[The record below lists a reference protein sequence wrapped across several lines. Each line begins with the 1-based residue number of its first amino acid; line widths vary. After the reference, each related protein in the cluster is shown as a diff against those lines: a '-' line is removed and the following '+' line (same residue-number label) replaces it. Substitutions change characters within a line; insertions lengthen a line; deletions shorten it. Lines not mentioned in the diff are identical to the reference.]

1 MRFIVPEPHS
11 KGRRVYLLG
20 ATTSTL
26 FRLWITARCGDRL
39 LENPF
44 PNQLAVISAENFW
57 AQCIRRLESR
67 LTDQDINT
75 WIRPLQ
81 PRMSGRRLLLLAP
94 NRVVMEKVR
103 AGWLPE
109 IQRAVSQLAE
119 SDVTA
124 EIVVG
129 AAVPTP
135 TREASAAAAIDPND
149 RISSAPLSAQQTGRL
164 DPRHTFDTFIEGRSN
179 KQARA
184 AAQHVAD
191 SLASYNPLFIY
202 GDSGLGK
209 THLMHSIG
217 NAILASQPRARIAY
231 IGAEQ
236 WMNQFVAA
244 IRNNRQESFK
254 NYYRTVDVL
263 LIDDIHFFVKK
274 EGTQEE
280 FFHTFNALVD
290 NRKQIVLTCDRFPKE
305 LDGLDDRLKSRFSWG
320 LTVSIEPPDLE
331 TRVAILLSK
340 AELMDFTLPQDV
352 ALFIGQRVRTNVRE
366 LEGALNTLRARVL
379 FTREPVTME
388 LTRSTLKDMLAAYE
402 RLITIE
408 NIMRTVSGYYNIRV
422 ADLSSKRRSRSL
434 ARPRQIAMAL
444 AKELTEHSLPE
455 IGRAFDKDHTTVLHA
470 CKKVRELRED
480 DPRIRED
487 YENLLRQLSY

>member
-1 MRFIVPEPHS
+1 VS
-11 KGRRVYLLG
+11 
-20 ATTSTL
+20 ST
-26 FRLWITARCGDRL
+26 
-39 LENPF
+39 
-44 PNQLAVISAENFW
+44 ENFW
-57 AQCIRRLESR
+57 AQCVRRLEGR
-67 LTDQDINT
+67 LSDKDINT

-81 PRMSGRRLLLLAP
+81 PKLTGDRLLLLAP
-94 NRVVMEKVR
+94 NRMVMEKVR
-103 AGWLPE
+103 SGWLPE
-109 IQRAVSQLAE
+109 IQRAVTQLGDSE
-119 SDVTA
+119 LTA

-129 AAVPTP
+129 ATTLEEVVADSPLAATAIPEKAPAV
-135 TREASAAAAIDPND
+135 S
-149 RISSAPLSAQQTGRL
+149 LQTGRL
-164 DPRHTFDTFIEGRSN
+164 DPRYTFQSFIEGRSN

-191 SLASYNPLFIY
+191 SLGSYNPLFIY

-217 NAILASQPRARIAY
+217 NAILHDHPRARIAY

-244 IRNNRQESFK
+244 IRNNRQEGFK

-340 AELMDFTLPQDV
+340 AELMELNLPQDV
-352 ALFIGQRVRTNVRE
+352 ALFIAQRIRTNVRE

-379 FTREPVTME
+379 FTREPITME

-402 RLITIE
+402 RLVTID
-408 NIMRTVSGYYNIRV
+408 NIMRIVSTYYNIRV

-470 CKKVRELRED
+470 CKKVRELRDED
-480 DPRIRED
+480 SRIRED

>member
-1 MRFIVPEPHS
+1 M
-11 KGRRVYLLG
+11 
-20 ATTSTL
+20 TT
-26 FRLWITARCGDRL
+26 ADH
-39 LENPF
+39 
-44 PNQLAVISAENFW
+44 FW
-57 AQCIRRLESR
+57 TQCVRRLEDR
-67 LTDQDINT
+67 LSDKDVNT

-81 PRMSGRRLLLLAP
+81 PKLSGHRLLLLAP
-94 NRVVMEKVR
+94 NRMVMEKVR
-103 AGWLPE
+103 AGWLAE
-109 IQRAVSQLAE
+109 IQRAVAQVGDNEL
-119 SDVTA
+119 TA
-124 EIVVG
+124 EVVVG
-129 AAVPTP
+129 AASGG
-135 TREASAAAAIDPND
+135 END
-149 RISSAPLSAQQTGRL
+149 TLERSAPAAEKPAGLSIQTGRL
-164 DPRHTFDTFIEGRSN
+164 NPSYTFETFIEGKAN
-179 KQARA
+179 KQALA

-191 SLASYNPLFIY
+191 SLGSYNPLFIY
-202 GDSGLGK
+202 GVSGLGK

-217 NAILASQPRARIAY
+217 SAILHRHPRSRIAY
-231 IGAEQ
+231 VGAEQ

-244 IRNNRQESFK
+244 IRNNRQEGFK

-263 LIDDIHFFVKK
+263 LIDDIHFFVEKV
-274 EGTQEE
+274 GTQEE

-320 LTVSIEPPDLE
+320 LTVSVEPPDLE

-340 AELMDFTLPQDV
+340 AELLGFELPPDV
-352 ALFIGQRVRTNVRE
+352 ALFIAQRVRTNVRE

-379 FTREPVTME
+379 FTRETITME

-402 RLITIE
+402 RLVTIE
-408 NIMRTVSGYYNIRV
+408 NIMRIVSSYYNIRV
-422 ADLSSKRRSRSL
+422 TDLSSKRRSRSL

-470 CKKVRELRED
+470 CKKVRDLRGED
-480 DPRIRED
+480 TRIRDD

>member
-1 MRFIVPEPHS
+1 V
-11 KGRRVYLLG
+11 
-20 ATTSTL
+20 T
-26 FRLWITARCGDRL
+26 
-39 LENPF
+39 
-44 PNQLAVISAENFW
+44 ISAEQFW
-57 AQCIRRLESR
+57 AQCIRRLEARGLS
-67 LTDQDINT
+67 DQDINT

-81 PRMSGRRLLLLAP
+81 PRLSGRRLLLLAP
-94 NRVVMEKVR
+94 NRTVMERVR
-103 AGWLPE
+103 TGWLPE
-109 IQRAVSQLAE
+109 IQRALSQNG
-119 SDVTA
+119 DVELTA
-124 EIVVG
+124 DIVVG
-129 AAVPTP
+129 SAPAP
-135 TREASAAAAIDPND
+135 AAAAEQDAVAPAGMD
-149 RISSAPLSAQQTGRL
+149 RSNAAPAMQTGRL
-164 DPRHTFDTFIEGRSN
+164 DPRHTFDTFIEGKSN

-202 GDSGLGK
+202 GSSGLGK
-209 THLMHSIG
+209 THLMHGIG
-217 NAILASQPRARIAY
+217 NAILASQPRTRVAY

-244 IRNNRQESFK
+244 IRNNRQDAFK

-263 LIDDIHFFVKK
+263 LIDDIHFFVGK
-274 EGTQEE
+274 ESTQEE

-290 NRKQIVLTCDRFPKE
+290 NRKQIVLTSDRFPKE

-340 AELMDFTLPQDV
+340 AEQMKFDLPDEV
-352 ALFIGQRVRTNVRE
+352 ALFIAQRLRNHVRE

-379 FTREPVTME
+379 FTREPVTMD
-388 LTRSTLKDMLAAYE
+388 LTRVTLKDMLASYD
-402 RLITIE
+402 RLVTIE
-408 NIMRTVSGYYNIRV
+408 NIMRKVSEYYNIRV

-434 ARPRQIAMAL
+434 ARPRQVAMAL

-470 CKKVRELRED
+470 CKKVRELRD
-480 DPRIRED
+480 DDVRIRED
-487 YENLLRQLSY
+487 YNNLLKQLSY

>member
-1 MRFIVPEPHS
+1 MS
-11 KGRRVYLLG
+11 
-20 ATTSTL
+20 ST
-26 FRLWITARCGDRL
+26 
-39 LENPF
+39 
-44 PNQLAVISAENFW
+44 ENFW
-57 AQCIRRLESR
+57 AQCVRRLEGR
-67 LTDQDINT
+67 LSDKDINT

-81 PRMSGRRLLLLAP
+81 PKLTGDRLLLLAP
-94 NRVVMEKVR
+94 NRMVMEKVR
-103 AGWLPE
+103 SGWLPE
-109 IQRAVSQLAE
+109 IQRAVTQLGDSE
-119 SDVTA
+119 LTA

-129 AAVPTP
+129 ATTLEEVVADSPLAATAIPEKAPAV
-135 TREASAAAAIDPND
+135 S
-149 RISSAPLSAQQTGRL
+149 LQTGRL
-164 DPRHTFDTFIEGRSN
+164 DPRYTFQSFIEGRSN

-191 SLASYNPLFIY
+191 SLGSYNPLFIY

-217 NAILASQPRARIAY
+217 NAILHDHPRARIAY

-244 IRNNRQESFK
+244 IRNNRQEGFK

-340 AELMDFTLPQDV
+340 AELMELNLPQDV
-352 ALFIGQRVRTNVRE
+352 ALFIAQRIRTNVRE

-379 FTREPVTME
+379 FTREPITME

-402 RLITIE
+402 RLVTID
-408 NIMRTVSGYYNIRV
+408 NIMRIVSTYYNIRV

-470 CKKVRELRED
+470 CKKVRELRDED
-480 DPRIRED
+480 SRIRED

>member
-1 MRFIVPEPHS
+1 M
-11 KGRRVYLLG
+11 
-20 ATTSTL
+20 
-26 FRLWITARCGDRL
+26 
-39 LENPF
+39 
-44 PNQLAVISAENFW
+44 ISADQFW
-57 AQCIRRLESR
+57 AQCIRRLEGR
-67 LTDQDINT
+67 LSDQDINT

-81 PRMSGRRLLLLAP
+81 PKLSGTRLLLLAP
-94 NRVVMEKVR
+94 NRMVMERVR
-103 AGWLPE
+103 SGWLPE
-109 IQRAVSQLAE
+109 IQRAVTQLGE
-119 SDVTA
+119 PPVTA

-129 AAVPTP
+129 GSALPATESGRFPAPAPDKGVVSAV
-135 TREASAAAAIDPND
+135 
-149 RISSAPLSAQQTGRL
+149 QTGRL
-164 DPRHTFDTFIEGRSN
+164 DPRYTFETFIEGRSN

-191 SLASYNPLFIY
+191 SLSSYNPLFIY

-209 THLMHSIG
+209 THLMHGIG
-217 NAILASQPRARIAY
+217 NAIVAAQPGARIAY

-244 IRNNRQESFK
+244 IRNNRQDSFK

-331 TRVAILLSK
+331 TRVAIILSK
-340 AELMDFTLPQDV
+340 AELMEFDLPHDV
-352 ALFIGQRVRTNVRE
+352 ALFIAQRVRTNVRE

-379 FTREPVTME
+379 FTREPITME

-402 RLITIE
+402 RLVTID
-408 NIMRTVSGYYNIRV
+408 NIMRIVSGYYNIRV

-434 ARPRQIAMAL
+434 ARPRQVAMSL

-470 CKKVRELRED
+470 CKKIRELRED

>member
-1 MRFIVPEPHS
+1 MS
-11 KGRRVYLLG
+11 
-20 ATTSTL
+20 ST
-26 FRLWITARCGDRL
+26 D
-39 LENPF
+39 
-44 PNQLAVISAENFW
+44 NFW
-57 AQCIRRLESR
+57 AQCVRRLEGR
-67 LTDQDINT
+67 LSDKDINT

-81 PRMSGRRLLLLAP
+81 PKLSGHRLLLLAP
-94 NRVVMEKVR
+94 NKMVMEKVR
-103 AGWLPE
+103 AGWLSD
-109 IQRAVSQLAE
+109 IQRAVAQVAE
-119 SDVTA
+119 SELTA
-124 EIVVG
+124 EVIVG
-129 AAVPTP
+129 AAGISDDQEEERQSGQPQLERAQQPT
-135 TREASAAAAIDPND
+135 
-149 RISSAPLSAQQTGRL
+149 LQTGRL
-164 DPRHTFDTFIEGRSN
+164 DPRYTFETFIEGKSN
-179 KQARA
+179 TQARA

-191 SLASYNPLFIY
+191 SLGSYNPLFIY

-217 NAILASQPRARIAY
+217 NAILRGHPRARIAY

-244 IRNNRQESFK
+244 IRNNRQEGFK

-320 LTVSIEPPDLE
+320 LTVSVEPPDLE
-331 TRVAILLSK
+331 MRVAILLSK
-340 AELMDFTLPQDV
+340 AELLGFELPQDV
-352 ALFIGQRVRTNVRE
+352 ALFVAQRIRTNVRE

-379 FTREPVTME
+379 FTRENITME

-402 RLITIE
+402 RLVTID
-408 NIMRTVSGYYNIRV
+408 NIMKIVSTYYNIRV
-422 ADLSSKRRSRSL
+422 TDLSSKRRSRSL

-455 IGRAFDKDHTTVLHA
+455 IGRSFDKDHTTVLHA
-470 CKKVRELRED
+470 CKKVKELRETD
-480 DPRIRED
+480 SRIRED
-487 YENLLRQLSY
+487 YEILLRQLSY

>member
-1 MRFIVPEPHS
+1 M
-11 KGRRVYLLG
+11 
-20 ATTSTL
+20 T
-26 FRLWITARCGDRL
+26 
-39 LENPF
+39 
-44 PNQLAVISAENFW
+44 ISAEQFW
-57 AQCIRRLESR
+57 AQCIRRLEAR
-67 LTDQDINT
+67 LSDQDINT

-81 PRMSGRRLLLLAP
+81 PRLSGRRLLLLAP
-94 NRVVMEKVR
+94 NKTVMERVR

-109 IQRAVSQLAE
+109 IQRVLGQDG
-119 SDVTA
+119 DVDLTA

-129 AAVPTP
+129 AAPPT
-135 TREASAAAAIDPND
+135 SADHEQHALSTQD
-149 RISSAPLSAQQTGRL
+149 RPVTPPISQTGRL
-164 DPRHTFDTFIEGRSN
+164 DPRYTFDTFIEGKSN

-202 GDSGLGK
+202 GSSGLGK
-209 THLMHSIG
+209 THLMHGIG
-217 NAILASQPRARIAY
+217 NAVLASQPRTRVAY
-231 IGAEQ
+231 LGAEQ

-244 IRNNRQESFK
+244 IRSNRQDAFK

-263 LIDDIHFFVKK
+263 LIDDIHFFVGK
-274 EGTQEE
+274 ESTQEE

-290 NRKQIVLTCDRFPKE
+290 NRKQIVLTSDRFPKE

-340 AELMDFTLPQDV
+340 AELMKFDLPDEV
-352 ALFIGQRVRTNVRE
+352 ALFIAQRLRNHVRE

-388 LTRSTLKDMLAAYE
+388 LTRATLKDMLASYD
-402 RLITIE
+402 RLVTIE
-408 NIMRTVSGYYNIRV
+408 NIMRKVSDYYNIRV

-434 ARPRQIAMAL
+434 ARPRQVAMAL

-470 CKKVRELRED
+470 CKKVRELRD
-480 DPRIRED
+480 DDVRIRED
-487 YENLLRQLSY
+487 YNNLLKQLSY

>member
-1 MRFIVPEPHS
+1 
-11 KGRRVYLLG
+11 
-20 ATTSTL
+20 
-26 FRLWITARCGDRL
+26 
-39 LENPF
+39 
-44 PNQLAVISAENFW
+44 VISAEQFW
-57 AQCIRRLESR
+57 AQCLRRLEGR
-67 LTDQDINT
+67 LSDQDINT

-81 PRMSGRRLLLLAP
+81 PKLSGSRLLLLAP
-94 NRVVMEKVR
+94 NRMVMERVR

-109 IQRAVSQLAE
+109 IQRAVTHLAE
-119 SDVTA
+119 PNVTA

-129 AAVPTP
+129 GNLANVAAPE
-135 TREASAAAAIDPND
+135 RAGPNIEPD
-149 RISSAPLSAQQTGRL
+149 KGVVSPVQTGRL
-164 DPRHTFDTFIEGRSN
+164 DPRYTFETFIEGRSN

-191 SLASYNPLFIY
+191 SPASYNPLFIY
-202 GDSGLGK
+202 GSSGLGK
-209 THLMHSIG
+209 THLMHGIG
-217 NAILASQPRARIAY
+217 NAMLAVQPRARIAY

-254 NYYRTVDVL
+254 NYYRSVDLL
-263 LIDDIHFFVKK
+263 LIDDIQFFVGK
-274 EGTQEE
+274 ESTQEE
-280 FFHTFNALVD
+280 FFHTFNVLVD

-305 LDGLDDRLKSRFSWG
+305 LDGLNDRLKSRFSWG

-331 TRVAILLSK
+331 MRVAILLSK
-340 AELMDFTLPQDV
+340 AELMDFDVPQDV
-352 ALFIGQRVRTNVRE
+352 ALFIAQRVRTNVRE

-379 FTREPVTME
+379 FTREPITME

-402 RLITIE
+402 RLVTID
-408 NIMRTVSGYYNIRV
+408 NIMRIVSSYYNIRV

-434 ARPRQIAMAL
+434 ARPRQVAMSL

-470 CKKVRELRED
+470 CKKIRELRED

>member
-1 MRFIVPEPHS
+1 M
-11 KGRRVYLLG
+11 
-20 ATTSTL
+20 TT
-26 FRLWITARCGDRL
+26 
-39 LENPF
+39 
-44 PNQLAVISAENFW
+44 AEQFW
-57 AQCIRRLESR
+57 AQCVRRLEGR
-67 LTDQDINT
+67 LSDKDINT

-81 PRMSGRRLLLLAP
+81 PKIAGGRLLLLAP
-94 NRVVMEKVR
+94 NRMVMEKVR
-103 AGWLPE
+103 SGWLSE
-109 IQRAVSQLAE
+109 IQRAVAQLPDTE
-119 SDVTA
+119 LMA

-129 AAVPTP
+129 AAAIEEEIEPIRRVG
-135 TREASAAAAIDPND
+135 ASLAAAPEGV
-149 RISSAPLSAQQTGRL
+149 SGSLSQTGRL
-164 DPRHTFDTFIEGRSN
+164 DPRYTFETFIEGQSN

-184 AAQHVAD
+184 AAQHVSD

-209 THLMHSIG
+209 THLMHGIG
-217 NAILASQPRARIAY
+217 NAILRSQPRARVAY

-244 IRNNRQESFK
+244 IRNNRQDSFK
-254 NYYRTVDVL
+254 GYYRTVDVL

-331 TRVAILLSK
+331 TRVAIILSK
-340 AELMDFTLPQDV
+340 AELMEFDLPHDV
-352 ALFIGQRVRTNVRE
+352 ALFIGQRIRTNVRE

-379 FTREPVTME
+379 FTREPVTLE

-402 RLITIE
+402 RMVTIE
-408 NIMRTVSGYYNIRV
+408 NIMRMVSGYYNIRV

-470 CKKVRELRED
+470 CKKIRELRAD

>member
-1 MRFIVPEPHS
+1 
-11 KGRRVYLLG
+11 
-20 ATTSTL
+20 
-26 FRLWITARCGDRL
+26 
-39 LENPF
+39 
-44 PNQLAVISAENFW
+44 
-57 AQCIRRLESR
+57 
-67 LTDQDINT
+67 
-75 WIRPLQ
+75 
-81 PRMSGRRLLLLAP
+81 
-94 NRVVMEKVR
+94 MEKVR
-103 AGWLPE
+103 AGWLPD
-109 IQRAVSQLAE
+109 IQRAVAQIAE
-119 SDVTA
+119 NELTA
-124 EIVVG
+124 EVIVG
-129 AAVPTP
+129 T
-135 TREASAAAAIDPND
+135 ASIGEDQD
-149 RISSAPLSAQQTGRL
+149 EEHQSAQPSLERAPQPTLQTGRL
-164 DPRHTFDTFIEGRSN
+164 DPRYTFETFIEGKSN
-179 KQARA
+179 TQARA

-191 SLASYNPLFIY
+191 SLGSYNPLFIY

-217 NAILASQPRARIAY
+217 NAILRGHPRARIAY

-244 IRNNRQESFK
+244 IRNNRQEGFK

-320 LTVSIEPPDLE
+320 LTVSVEPPDLE
-331 TRVAILLSK
+331 MRVAILLSK
-340 AELMDFTLPQDV
+340 AELLGFELPQDV
-352 ALFIGQRVRTNVRE
+352 ALFVAQRIRTNVRE

-379 FTREPVTME
+379 FTRENITME

-402 RLITIE
+402 RLVTID
-408 NIMRTVSGYYNIRV
+408 NIMKIVSTYYNIRV
-422 ADLSSKRRSRSL
+422 TDLSSKRRSRSL

-455 IGRAFDKDHTTVLHA
+455 IGRSFDKDHTTVLHA
-470 CKKVRELRED
+470 CKKVKELREAD
-480 DPRIRED
+480 SRIRED
-487 YENLLRQLSY
+487 YEILLRQLSY

>member
-1 MRFIVPEPHS
+1 LS
-11 KGRRVYLLG
+11 
-20 ATTSTL
+20 
-26 FRLWITARCGDRL
+26 
-39 LENPF
+39 
-44 PNQLAVISAENFW
+44 
-57 AQCIRRLESR
+57 
-67 LTDQDINT
+67 DQDINT

-81 PRMSGRRLLLLAP
+81 PKLSGSRLLLLAP
-94 NRVVMEKVR
+94 NRMVMERVR
-103 AGWLPE
+103 SGWLPE
-109 IQRAVSQLAE
+109 IQRAVTHLAE
-119 SDVTA
+119 PPVTA

-129 AAVPTP
+129 GSTP
-135 TREASAAAAIDPND
+135 QAAAPDQSPHASTPEPDKGVVSPV
-149 RISSAPLSAQQTGRL
+149 QTGRL
-164 DPRHTFDTFIEGRSN
+164 DPRYTFETFIEGRSN

-202 GDSGLGK
+202 GHSGLGK
-209 THLMHSIG
+209 THLMHGIG

-254 NYYRTVDVL
+254 NYYRSVDVL

-320 LTVSIEPPDLE
+320 LTVSVEPPDLE

-340 AELMDFTLPQDV
+340 AELMEFHLPEDV
-352 ALFIGQRVRTNVRE
+352 ALFIAQRVRTNVRE

-379 FTREPVTME
+379 FTREPITME

-402 RLITIE
+402 RLVTID
-408 NIMRTVSGYYNIRV
+408 NIMRIVSNYYNIRV

-434 ARPRQIAMAL
+434 ARPRQVAMAL

-470 CKKVRELRED
+470 CKKIRELRED

>member
-1 MRFIVPEPHS
+1 
-11 KGRRVYLLG
+11 
-20 ATTSTL
+20 
-26 FRLWITARCGDRL
+26 
-39 LENPF
+39 
-44 PNQLAVISAENFW
+44 
-57 AQCIRRLESR
+57 
-67 LTDQDINT
+67 
-75 WIRPLQ
+75 
-81 PRMSGRRLLLLAP
+81 
-94 NRVVMEKVR
+94 
-103 AGWLPE
+103 
-109 IQRAVSQLAE
+109 
-119 SDVTA
+119 
-124 EIVVG
+124 
-129 AAVPTP
+129 
-135 TREASAAAAIDPND
+135 
-149 RISSAPLSAQQTGRL
+149 
-164 DPRHTFDTFIEGRSN
+164 
-179 KQARA
+179 
-184 AAQHVAD
+184 
-191 SLASYNPLFIY
+191 
-202 GDSGLGK
+202 
-209 THLMHSIG
+209 
-217 NAILASQPRARIAY
+217 
-231 IGAEQ
+231 
-236 WMNQFVAA
+236 
-244 IRNNRQESFK
+244 
-254 NYYRTVDVL
+254 
-263 LIDDIHFFVKK
+263 VKK

-340 AELMDFTLPQDV
+340 AELMEFTLPQDV